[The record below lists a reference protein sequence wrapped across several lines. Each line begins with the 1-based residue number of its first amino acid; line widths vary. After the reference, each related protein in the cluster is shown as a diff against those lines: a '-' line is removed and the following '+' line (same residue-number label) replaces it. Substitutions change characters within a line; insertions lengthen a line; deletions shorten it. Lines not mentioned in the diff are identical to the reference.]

1 MPLIRKHVLYI
12 IIIPTLT
19 HCCYT
24 IISAI
29 ETCFKINDHVHVYNF
44 NSHINHYERQ
54 STINHTHRH
63 TYIKYLPAFKQ

>member
-24 IISAI
+24 ITSAI
-29 ETCFKINDHVHVYNF
+29 ETCFIINDHVHVYNF
-44 NSHINHYERQ
+44 NSHINHKAQ
-54 STINHTHRH
+54 STTHTDTHIH
-63 TYIKYLPAFKQ
+63 QVASCI